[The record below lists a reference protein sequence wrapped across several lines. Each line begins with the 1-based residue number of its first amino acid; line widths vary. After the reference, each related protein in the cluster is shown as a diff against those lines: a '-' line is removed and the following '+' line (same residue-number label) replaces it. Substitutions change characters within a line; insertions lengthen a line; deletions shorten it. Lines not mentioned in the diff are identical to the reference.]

1 MPSRF
6 SAADRIREILLVRH
20 ADAVGTGAGRLLG
33 ETDAPL
39 TALGRAQAAHL
50 AQWLSRRPV
59 SRVIASE
66 RQRARTTAAAIARP
80 HLLPVELWPELNEV
94 DFGRWENKKYA
105 DLSPGD
111 RKLFL
116 AWRCNPW
123 RASPPGGESAR
134 RLHRRVARAWRR
146 LAGFPPGRVVVV
158 AHGGSVRMLLA
169 LALGVPLAQVLRWDL
184 SPASMTGLVL
194 ADGGV
199 WMRYVNRTCGA

>member
-1 MPSRF
+1 MRH
-6 SAADRIREILLVRH
+6 IVLVRH
-20 ADAVGTGAGRLLG
+20 ADAVGTRAGRLLG

-80 HLLPVELWPELNEV
+80 HLLPVEVWPELNEV

-105 DLSPGD
+105 DLPPRD
-111 RKLFL
+111 RKRFW
-116 AWRCNPW
+116 AWRSNPW
-123 RASPPGGESAR
+123 RASPPGGENAR
-134 RLHRRVARAWRR
+134 RLSRRVARAWRR
-146 LAGFPPGRVVVV
+146 LAGLPPGHIVVV

-169 LALGVPLAQVLRWDL
+169 LALGLPLAQVLRWDL

-194 ADGGV
+194 ADGEV
-199 WMRYVNRTCGA
+199 WLRYVNRTCGA

>member
-1 MPSRF
+1 VPSRF
-6 SAADRIREILLVRH
+6 SAADRICEIVLVRH

-39 TALGRAQAAHL
+39 TALGRAQAARL

-66 RQRARTTAAAIARP
+66 RQRARSTAAAIARP
-80 HLLPVELWPELNEV
+80 HLLPVEVWPELNEV
-94 DFGRWENKKYA
+94 DFGRWENTKYA
-105 DLSPGD
+105 DLPPGE
-111 RKLFL
+111 RKRFL
-116 AWRCNPW
+116 AWRSNPW

-134 RLHRRVARAWRR
+134 RLHRRVIRAWRR

-169 LALGVPLAQVLRWDL
+169 LALRLPLTQVLRWDL

-194 ADGGV
+194 ADGEV
-199 WMRYVNRTCGA
+199 WLRYANRTCGA